1 MSGRGD
7 VQSLIDTLQRAEA
20 EGRVD
25 QELIH
30 MLECRGRE
38 CIGATYIKKAKD
50 AARDAKNDDEFL
62 DNLAR
67 SYRMLRR
74 EGDAVYVVYPKC
86 YCHRLKGFEGVVPH
100 SYCYCSAGW
109 VKEMFEQA
117 LGRPVEVKVEA
128 SVLRGDGACR
138 LRVLL

>member
-1 MSGRGD
+1 MSGHGD
-7 VQSLIDTLQRAEA
+7 VQSLIDTLRKAEA

-25 QELIH
+25 KEMIH

-38 CIGATYIKKAKD
+38 CISATYIKKAK
-50 AARDAKNDDEFL
+50 AAAKGAKDDEEFL
-62 DNLAR
+62 GNLAKTV
-67 SYRMLRR
+67 RMLKR
-74 EGDAVYVVYPKC
+74 EDEAVYMVYPKC
-86 YCHRLKGFEGVVPH
+86 YCHRLKGFEGEVPH

-117 LGRPVEVKVEA
+117 LGRPVEVELEA
-128 SVLRGDGACR
+128 SVLRGDEACR